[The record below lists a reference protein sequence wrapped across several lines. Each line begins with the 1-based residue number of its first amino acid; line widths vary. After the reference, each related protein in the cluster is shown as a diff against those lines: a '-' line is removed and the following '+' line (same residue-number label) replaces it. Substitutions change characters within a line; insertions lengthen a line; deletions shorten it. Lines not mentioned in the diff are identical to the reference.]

1 MAGAVEVGVAR
12 EGFACL
18 LVQLGTPCSGI
29 NAQKAEPKAHP
40 QSRGGGGSKER
51 SRRGSVL
58 RKGQRHKQVGKSQEG
73 TVRCR
78 GSWEA
83 GRGLAALKPGAGS

>member
-12 EGFACL
+12 EGFVCL

-40 QSRGGGGSKER
+40 QSGGGGGAK
-51 SRRGSVL
+51 RGA
-58 RKGQRHKQVGKSQEG
+58 EG
-73 TVRCR
+73 GVF
-78 GSWEA
+78 
-83 GRGLAALKPGAGS
+83 

>member
-1 MAGAVEVGVAR
+1 MVGAIEVGGAR

-40 QSRGGGGSKER
+40 QSGRGSKER
-51 SRRGSVL
+51 IRRGIVL
-58 RKGQRHKQVGKSQEG
+58 RKGQ
-73 TVRCR
+73 
-78 GSWEA
+78 
-83 GRGLAALKPGAGS
+83 